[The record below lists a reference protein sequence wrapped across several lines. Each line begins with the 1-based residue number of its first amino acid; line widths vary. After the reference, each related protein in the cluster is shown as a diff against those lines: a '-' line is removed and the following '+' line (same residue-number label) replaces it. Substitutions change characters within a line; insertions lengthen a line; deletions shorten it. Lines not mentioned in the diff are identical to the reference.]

1 VHKDMILKQWF
12 EQRAT
17 LRAEKEE
24 G

>member
-12 EQRAT
+12 EQQAIPQT
-17 LRAEKEE
+17 GKEE